1 MKYLKKS
8 TLYTGFLTVF
18 GWFMQTVQTDP
29 RIRLAMFFIQAAVHE
44 YTAIRRLAQ
53 PQSVDQVVDFL
64 QTAMKPRKKGRDD
77 AILDALQLY
86 LGATRAA
93 CEAVDVIKTHLTTIN
108 LDFWNLVL
116 VESVIKQGRVTLTM
130 LESQGM
136 VTPFDVMKTNKITN
150 ATNQESRQYQMKANF
165 PSDALVKE
173 GIEIIHQASLLIAAG
188 IFPTDVASEMKLVI
202 EELEAKLS
210 IKSGGSS
217 GTAAAASQDTKS
229 PVSELPVS
237 LT

>member
-1 MKYLKKS
+1 MKYLKKN
-8 TLYTGFLTVF
+8 TLYTSFLTAF
-18 GWFMQTVQTDP
+18 GWFMQTLQTDP

-44 YTAIRRLAQ
+44 YTVVRRLAQ

-77 AILDALQLY
+77 GILDALQLY

-93 CEAVDVIKTHLTTIN
+93 CEAVDVIKTHLAGIN

-136 VTPFDVMKTNKITN
+136 VNRFDVMKTNKITN
-150 ATNQESRQYQMKANF
+150 ATNQESHQYQMKANF
-165 PSDALVKE
+165 PSDALVQE
-173 GIEIIHQASLLIAAG
+173 GVELIHQASLMIAAG
-188 IFPTDVASEMKLVI
+188 IFPTDVATEMKPHI
-202 EELEAKLS
+202 EALEARLAV
-210 IKSGGSS
+210 KSGGSS
-217 GTAAAASQDTKS
+217 GTAAAASQGTGN

-237 LT
+237 LA